1 MLFLSLL
8 DGVSH
13 WDPHSLSPSLLPSP
27 LSSRSWLWLSVVWR
41 FSFFLFCLLSLR
53 SLSLTP
59 LIHCVVTLSAGQCF
73 KWGFPI
79 LGVETFLPRIFT
91 WLCFLTLL
99 SSTAAFD
106 PTHSSD
112 ESIRTCYL
120 KRFIRGGF
128 RWLPRPSLPPL
139 PPIPFS
145 VGRGVDSPRFRVSSP
160 RSWLPLLVRL
170 LTVQG
175 LLLIS
180 LNSTHFYSWRPQF
193 ALAFD
198 PDIPY
203 APRDGFVLCLSNA
216 FLLFGILHQYALF
229 IASSGFDQC
238 TWWIEWANG
247 PLPITICLLTVT
259 W

>member
-1 MLFLSLL
+1 MAS
-8 DGVSH
+8 GG
-13 WDPHSLSPSLLPSP
+13 
-27 LSSRSWLWLSVVWR
+27 SRVPP
-41 FSFFLFCLLSLR
+41 F
-53 SLSLTP
+53 
-59 LIHCVVTLSAGQCF
+59 
-73 KWGFPI
+73 
-79 LGVETFLPRIFT
+79 
-91 WLCFLTLL
+91 
-99 SSTAAFD
+99 
-106 PTHSSD
+106 
-112 ESIRTCYL
+112 
-120 KRFIRGGF
+120 
-128 RWLPRPSLPPL
+128 PL

-203 APRDGFVLCLSNA
+203 APRDVFVLCLSNA

-247 PLPITICLLTVT
+247 PLPITICPLSQSSTIFTAGSGIKLLWDAVCEWHVRETGDVFCCFSVFYQCPDGLVAIGLGVSFLTLSMASVT
-259 W
+259 HFSV